1 MKKLLPALLVSLIIA
16 AGGVKT
22 GKADFPKPSLYPI
35 SWEYKFE
42 HQTPKRISVNV
53 PGSRV
58 PQAYWYLP
66 YTVTNETDQERIF
79 LPVFEIL
86 TEDGRTIRSDKNIP
100 IEVFQAIKAQE
111 GNRLLLPA
119 TQIAGQLRLGPDQ
132 AKDGVAIWVEPA
144 ARMGH
149 FAVFVQG
156 LSGEAATVKGPDKKD
171 IILRK
176 TLQLNY
182 LIRGDEFFPGEDEV
196 NKESEAW
203 VMR

>member
-1 MKKLLPALLVSLIIA
+1 MRKLLPALLICLAVA

-22 GKADFPKPSLYPI
+22 AKADFPKPSLYPI
-35 SWEYKFE
+35 SWEFKFE
-42 HQTPKRISVNV
+42 HGTPKRISVKV
-53 PGSRV
+53 PGSLV

-100 IEVFQAIKAQE
+100 FQVFQAIKAQE
-111 GNRLLLPA
+111 GNKLLLPA
-119 TQIAGQLRLGPDQ
+119 PQVAGELRLGPDQ
-132 AKDGVAIWVEPA
+132 AKDGVAIWPEPSP
-144 ARMGH
+144 RMGH
-149 FAVFVQG
+149 FSIFVQG

-182 LIRGDEFFPGEDEV
+182 LIRGDEIFPGEDEV
-196 NKESEAW
+196 NKESEDW